1 MKRKFVKVM
10 FFGALA
16 LSTVTY
22 VGCKDYDDDVKG
34 LQEQIDNINQKGA
47 DVTTEAM
54 NAAISSAIAKVQAD
68 LDKIASKADK
78 SALDALQAVVT
89 KLQEAVNGKADAST
103 LESLKA
109 ELNEA
114 IATVDSS
121 IQPKIDAA
129 KTQLE
134 GQIAGLETK
143 LEEADEAIKGS
154 IATQI
159 ADLKTELQDLM
170 DANAAEYAK
179 LYATKVDLNA
189 LSDRVETL
197 EKIKHLTTDDVLS
210 FIQTDA
216 DVKKYIDDEFV
227 ALLQQNLDNPES
239 ALRAYLEGVFTTG
252 IMTQVEAKC
261 GEIADAK
268 MEALRQEWTTYK
280 TEQGKDYKAIVER
293 LATLEGYNLSTME
306 ELYNSLTDPK
316 NNTIDKANTCFEA
329 LGDITDLA
337 TEFGKYT
344 TTTKLEKNYVQ
355 IADLNT
361 KIGEYIG
368 SSISDLDSK
377 VETLETKLNALQSG
391 LTSMLKSLV
400 FAPQKYDASGEL
412 VRSVSFASIYTSTA
426 QTAEGPVVIS
436 APTSVKVNFRV
447 SPASAVADLI
457 GEHPKYTI
465 TTDKHVITSRAATN
479 DGILTV
485 ASVEQAKD
493 EADVA
498 IEGMITVTLN
508 AATAVKS
515 YALSLSVVG
524 NNEEGK
530 DVTNF
535 TEINSDYFAVIVSKK
550 YINAVD
556 YAAKTYGSPE
566 LLVDKAGSAIN
577 FYDAEK
583 NSEYIKVKL
592 SDNENGSSP
601 AAEAVTLASLGL
613 SPDLFEVTFEKTE
626 SPVDADYFVLNPT
639 TYALTVN
646 QSKLPASSRYN
657 KTCTVTP
664 KIKVTTTA
672 TNEGQPVKADYT
684 GTAVTAKIV
693 AEGVNLEYAVAN
705 ELYWS
710 NASAAQTVTLTSEQ
724 IADIVKE
731 INKVTGETYDNLTA
745 ALAGVVASDGNV
757 STSDG
762 DVSIAASG
770 NDVTVTIPQGTVGDA
785 AKDYTFTPSL
795 KLTYDNSAIVNI
807 TVKVKV
813 LAPVVTDLKLGAN
826 TINWNGTS
834 VVDLMPSADAQ
845 TMTAL
850 TVSRKLSEVLLA
862 TDIAALKKAVV
873 TDKTVQLKITKGGD
887 EGETNLYPGTINFDD
902 FTVKAAA
909 ATDKAV
915 SYTFSLYYTPKDQD
929 PVVLNANLLTVN
941 LKPSVKVAGT
951 ITAPEEEART
961 ITKTKLTDTYDLST
975 NFTWKEFRG
984 VTIWPTFAAASGGAT
999 TNPATVDGAL
1009 AIYSGSVKYIVAE
1022 ESRATFVNCFNT
1034 EGYTAET
1041 GEIAAANKT
1050 IQLND
1055 VIRAQEGAIVNPIT
1069 VKIKVIATTGWGA
1082 PENAETELTITYPA
1096 GSTK

>member
-134 GQIAGLETK
+134 GQIAALETK

-170 DANAAEYAK
+170 AANAAEYAK

-227 ALLQQNLDNPES
+227 ALLQQNLDKPES
-239 ALRAYLEGVFTTG
+239 ALRAYLEGVFTTD

-261 GEIADAK
+261 GEIADTK

-280 TEQGKDYKAIVER
+280 AEQGEDYKAIVER

-368 SSISDLDSK
+368 NSISDLDSK

-436 APTSVKVNFRV
+436 APTNVKVNFRV

-592 SDNENGSSP
+592 SDNENGSFP
-601 AAEAVTLASLGL
+601 AAEVVTLASLGL

-626 SPVDADYFVLNPT
+626 TPADADYFVLNPT

-672 TNEGQPVKADYT
+672 TNEGQPVKVDYT

-693 AEGVNLEYAVAN
+693 AEGVNLEYAVAD
-705 ELYWS
+705 LYWKD
-710 NASAAQTVTLTSEQ
+710 AAQTANLKSEEVDK
-724 IADIVKE
+724 ILAK
-731 INKVTGETYDNLTA
+731 INEVAGASYESFSAAVSGAAKSTA
-745 ALAGVVASDGNV
+745 ADGGVTID
-757 STSDG
+757 
-762 DVSIAASG
+762 ASG
-770 NDVTVTIPQGTVGDA
+770 NDVVVTIPAKTVGDE
-785 AKDYTFTPSL
+785 AKDYTFKPALT
-795 KLTYDNSAIVNI
+795 LTYANSAIVNI
-807 TVKVKV
+807 TVDVKV

-826 TINWNGTS
+826 TINWDGKS
-834 VVDLMPSADAQ
+834 VVDLMPSANAQ
-845 TMTAL
+845 EMTAL

-862 TDIAALKKAVV
+862 TDIAVLKKAVV

-887 EGETNLYPGTINFDD
+887 EGEANLYPSTINFDD
-902 FTVKAAA
+902 FNVN
-909 ATDKAV
+909 ATAEDNEV

-951 ITAPEEEART
+951 ITAPEETAIEL
-961 ITKTKLTDTYDLST
+961 TKLTDTYDLST
-975 NFTWKEFRG
+975 DFTWKEFRG
-984 VTIWPTFAAASGGAT
+984 VTIWPTFAVATGGAT
-999 TNPATVDGAL
+999 TDPATVDGAL

-1022 ESRATFVNCFNT
+1022 ESRATFLNCFNT

-1055 VIRAQEGAIVNPIT
+1055 VIREQEGAIVNPIT
-1069 VKIKVIATTGWGA
+1069 VKIKVIATTAWGA
-1082 PENAETELTITYPA
+1082 PENAETELIITYPE

>member
-227 ALLQQNLDNPES
+227 ALLQQNLDKPES
-239 ALRAYLEGVFTTG
+239 ALRAYLEGVFTTD

-261 GEIADAK
+261 GEIADTK
-268 MEALRQEWTTYK
+268 MEALRQEWITYK
-280 TEQGKDYKAIVER
+280 TEQGEDYKAIVER

-344 TTTKLEKNYVQ
+344 TTTELEKNYVQ

-368 SSISDLDSK
+368 NSISDLDSK

-592 SDNENGSSP
+592 SDNEDGTSP
-601 AAEAVTLASLGL
+601 AAEFVTLASLGL
-613 SPDLFEVTFEKTE
+613 SPDLFEVTFEKAE
-626 SPVDADYFVLNPT
+626 SPEDADYFVLNPT

-672 TNEGQPVKADYT
+672 TNEGQPVKVDYT
-684 GTAVTAKIV
+684 GNAVTAKIV
-693 AEGVNLEYAVAN
+693 AEGVNLEYAVAD
-705 ELYWS
+705 LYWKD
-710 NASAAQTVTLTSEQ
+710 AAQTANLKSEEVDK
-724 IADIVKE
+724 ILAK
-731 INKVTGETYDNLTA
+731 INEVAGASYESFSAAVSGAAKSTA
-745 ALAGVVASDGNV
+745 ADGGV
-757 STSDG
+757 TI
-762 DVSIAASG
+762 DVSG
-770 NDVTVTIPQGTVGDA
+770 NDVVVTIPAKTVGDE
-785 AKDYTFTPSL
+785 AKDYTFKPALT
-795 KLTYDNSAIVNI
+795 LTYANSAIVNI
-807 TVKVKV
+807 TVDVKV

-826 TINWNGTS
+826 TINWDGKS
-834 VVDLMPSADAQ
+834 VVDLMPSANAQ
-845 TMTAL
+845 EMTAL

-887 EGETNLYPGTINFDD
+887 EGEANLYPSTINFDD
-902 FTVKAAA
+902 FNVN
-909 ATDKAV
+909 ATAEDNEV

-951 ITAPEEEART
+951 ITAPEETAIEL
-961 ITKTKLTDTYDLST
+961 TKLTDTYDLST

-984 VTIWPTFAAASGGAT
+984 VTIWPTFAVASGGAT
-999 TNPATVDGAL
+999 TNPATVEGAL

-1022 ESRATFVNCFNT
+1022 ESRATFLNCFNT

-1069 VKIKVIATTGWGA
+1069 VKIKVIATTAWGA
-1082 PENAETELTITYPA
+1082 PENAETELIITYPE

>member
-134 GQIAGLETK
+134 GQIAALETK

-170 DANAAEYAK
+170 AANAAEYAK

-227 ALLQQNLDNPES
+227 ALLQQNLDKPES
-239 ALRAYLEGVFTTG
+239 ALRAYLEGVFTTD

-261 GEIADAK
+261 GEIADTK

-280 TEQGKDYKAIVER
+280 AEQGEDYKAIVER

-368 SSISDLDSK
+368 NSISDLDSK

-436 APTSVKVNFRV
+436 APTNVKVNFRV

-601 AAEAVTLASLGL
+601 AAEVVTLASLGL

-672 TNEGQPVKADYT
+672 TNEGQPVKVDYT

-693 AEGVNLEYAVAN
+693 AEGVNLEYAVAD
-705 ELYWS
+705 LYWKD
-710 NASAAQTVTLTSEQ
+710 AAQTANLKSEEVDK
-724 IADIVKE
+724 ILAK
-731 INKVTGETYDNLTA
+731 INEVAGASYESFSAAVSGAAKSTA
-745 ALAGVVASDGNV
+745 ADGGVTID
-757 STSDG
+757 
-762 DVSIAASG
+762 ASG
-770 NDVTVTIPQGTVGDA
+770 NDVVVTIPAKTVGDE
-785 AKDYTFTPSL
+785 AKDYTFKPALT
-795 KLTYDNSAIVNI
+795 LTYANSAIVNI
-807 TVKVKV
+807 TVDVKV

-826 TINWNGTS
+826 TINWDGKS
-834 VVDLMPSADAQ
+834 VVDLMPSANAQ
-845 TMTAL
+845 EMTAL

-887 EGETNLYPGTINFDD
+887 EGEANLYPSTINFDD
-902 FTVKAAA
+902 FNVN
-909 ATDKAV
+909 ATAEDNEV

-951 ITAPEEEART
+951 ITAPEETAIEL
-961 ITKTKLTDTYDLST
+961 TKLTDTYDLST
-975 NFTWKEFRG
+975 DFTWKEFRG
-984 VTIWPTFAAASGGAT
+984 VTIWPTFAVATGGAT
-999 TNPATVDGAL
+999 TDPATVDGAL

-1022 ESRATFVNCFNT
+1022 ESRATFLNCFNT

-1055 VIRAQEGAIVNPIT
+1055 VIREQEGAIVNPIT
-1069 VKIKVIATTGWGA
+1069 VKIKVIATTAWGA
-1082 PENAETELTITYPA
+1082 PENAETELIITYPE

>member
-227 ALLQQNLDNPES
+227 ALLQQNLDKPES
-239 ALRAYLEGVFTTG
+239 ALRAYLEGVFTTD

-261 GEIADAK
+261 GEIADTK

-280 TEQGKDYKAIVER
+280 AEQGEDYKAIVER

-368 SSISDLDSK
+368 NSISDLDSK
-377 VETLETKLNALQSG
+377 VATLETKLNALQSG

-693 AEGVNLEYAVAN
+693 AEGVNLEYAVAD
-705 ELYWS
+705 LYWKDAVQTANLKS
-710 NASAAQTVTLTSEQ
+710 EEIGKILAKINEVAGASYESFSAAVSGATKS
-724 IADIVKE
+724 
-731 INKVTGETYDNLTA
+731 TA
-745 ALAGVVASDGNV
+745 ADGGVTID
-757 STSDG
+757 
-762 DVSIAASG
+762 ASG
-770 NDVTVTIPQGTVGDA
+770 DDVVVTIPAKTVGDE
-785 AKDYTFTPSL
+785 AKDYTFKPALT
-795 KLTYDNSAIVNI
+795 LTYANSAIVNI
-807 TVKVKV
+807 TVDVKV

-826 TINWNGTS
+826 TINWDGKS
-834 VVDLMPSADAQ
+834 VVDLMPSANAQ
-845 TMTAL
+845 EMTAL

-915 SYTFSLYYTPKDQD
+915 SYTFSLYYTPKGQD

-975 NFTWKEFRG
+975 DFTWKEFRG
-984 VTIWPTFAAASGGAT
+984 VTIWPTFAVATGGAT

>member
-134 GQIAGLETK
+134 GQIAALETK

-227 ALLQQNLDNPES
+227 ALLQQNLDKPES
-239 ALRAYLEGVFTTG
+239 ALRAYLEGVFTTD

-261 GEIADAK
+261 GEIADTK

-280 TEQGKDYKAIVER
+280 AEQGEDYKAIVER

-368 SSISDLDSK
+368 NSISDLDSK
-377 VETLETKLNALQSG
+377 VATLETKLNALQSG

-626 SPVDADYFVLNPT
+626 VPADADYFVLNPT

-672 TNEGQPVKADYT
+672 TNEGQPVKVDYT
-684 GTAVTAKIV
+684 GTVVNAKIV
-693 AEGVNLEYAVAN
+693 AEGVNLEYAVAD
-705 ELYWS
+705 LYWKDAVQTANLKS
-710 NASAAQTVTLTSEQ
+710 EEIGKILAKINEVAGASYESFSAAVSGATKS
-724 IADIVKE
+724 
-731 INKVTGETYDNLTA
+731 TA
-745 ALAGVVASDGNV
+745 ADGGVTID
-757 STSDG
+757 
-762 DVSIAASG
+762 ASG
-770 NDVTVTIPQGTVGDA
+770 DDVVVTIPAKTVGDE
-785 AKDYTFTPSL
+785 AKDYTFKPALT
-795 KLTYDNSAIVNI
+795 LTYANSAIVNI
-807 TVKVKV
+807 TVDVKV

-826 TINWNGTS
+826 TINWDGKS

-845 TMTAL
+845 AMTAL

-862 TDIAALKKAVV
+862 TDIAALKKAVQ

-887 EGETNLYPGTINFDD
+887 ESETNLYPGTINFDD

-975 NFTWKEFRG
+975 DFTWKEFRG

-999 TNPATVDGAL
+999 TDPATVDGAL

-1034 EGYTAET
+1034 TGYTAET

-1069 VKIKVIATTGWGA
+1069 VKIKVIATTAWGA
-1082 PENAETELTITYPA
+1082 PENAETELIITYPE

>member
-227 ALLQQNLDNPES
+227 ALLQQNLDKPES
-239 ALRAYLEGVFTTG
+239 ALRAYLEGVFTTD

-261 GEIADAK
+261 GEIADTK

-280 TEQGKDYKAIVER
+280 AEQGEDYKAIVER

-368 SSISDLDSK
+368 NSISDLDSK
-377 VETLETKLNALQSG
+377 VATLETKLNALQSG

-400 FAPQKYDASGEL
+400 FAPQKYDVSGEL

-693 AEGVNLEYAVAN
+693 AEGVNLEYAVAD
-705 ELYWS
+705 LYWKDAVQTANLKS
-710 NASAAQTVTLTSEQ
+710 EEIGKILAKINEVAGASYESFSAAVSGATKS
-724 IADIVKE
+724 
-731 INKVTGETYDNLTA
+731 TA
-745 ALAGVVASDGNV
+745 ADGGVTID
-757 STSDG
+757 
-762 DVSIAASG
+762 ASG
-770 NDVTVTIPQGTVGDA
+770 DDVVVTIPAKTVGDE
-785 AKDYTFTPSL
+785 AKDYTFKPALT
-795 KLTYDNSAIVNI
+795 LTYANSAIVNI
-807 TVKVKV
+807 TVDVKV

-826 TINWNGTS
+826 TINWDGKS
-834 VVDLMPSADAQ
+834 VVDLMPSANAQ
-845 TMTAL
+845 EMTAL

-915 SYTFSLYYTPKDQD
+915 SYTFSLYYTPKGQD

-975 NFTWKEFRG
+975 DFTWKEFRG
-984 VTIWPTFAAASGGAT
+984 VTIWPTFAVATGGAT

>member
-134 GQIAGLETK
+134 GQIAALETK

-227 ALLQQNLDNPES
+227 ALLQQNLDKPES

-368 SSISDLDSK
+368 NSISDLDSK

-592 SDNENGSSP
+592 SDNENGTSP
-601 AAEAVTLASLGL
+601 AEAVTLASLGL

-626 SPVDADYFVLNPT
+626 SPEDADYFVLNPT

-672 TNEGQPVKADYT
+672 TNEGQPVKVDYT
-684 GTAVTAKIV
+684 GNAVTAKIV
-693 AEGVNLEYAVAN
+693 AEGVNLEYAVAD
-705 ELYWS
+705 LYWKDAVQTANLKS
-710 NASAAQTVTLTSEQ
+710 EEIGKILAKINEVAGASYESFSAAVSGATKS
-724 IADIVKE
+724 
-731 INKVTGETYDNLTA
+731 TA
-745 ALAGVVASDGNV
+745 ADGGVTID
-757 STSDG
+757 
-762 DVSIAASG
+762 ASG
-770 NDVTVTIPQGTVGDA
+770 DDVVVTIPAKTVGDE
-785 AKDYTFTPSL
+785 AKDYTFKPALT
-795 KLTYDNSAIVNI
+795 LTYANSAIVNI
-807 TVKVKV
+807 TVDVKV
-813 LAPVVTDLKLGAN
+813 LAPVVTDLKLDAN

-845 TMTAL
+845 EMTAL

-984 VTIWPTFAAASGGAT
+984 VTIWPTFAVASGGAT
-999 TNPATVDGAL
+999 TDPASVEGAL

-1022 ESRATFVNCFNT
+1022 ESRATFLNCFNT

-1055 VIRAQEGAIVNPIT
+1055 VIREQEGAIVNPIT
-1069 VKIKVIATTGWGA
+1069 VKIKVIATTAWGA
-1082 PENAETELTITYPA
+1082 PENAETELIITYPE

>member
-227 ALLQQNLDNPES
+227 ALLQQNLDKPES
-239 ALRAYLEGVFTTG
+239 ALRAYLEGVFTTD

-261 GEIADAK
+261 GEIADTK
-268 MEALRQEWTTYK
+268 MEALRQEWITYK
-280 TEQGKDYKAIVER
+280 TEQGEDYKAIVER

-344 TTTKLEKNYVQ
+344 TTTELEKNYVQ

-368 SSISDLDSK
+368 NSISDLDSK

-592 SDNENGSSP
+592 SDNEDGTSP
-601 AAEAVTLASLGL
+601 AAEFVTLASLGL
-613 SPDLFEVTFEKTE
+613 SPDLFEVTFEKAE
-626 SPVDADYFVLNPT
+626 SPEDADYFVLNPT

-672 TNEGQPVKADYT
+672 TNEGQPVKVDYT
-684 GTAVTAKIV
+684 GNAVTAKIV
-693 AEGVNLEYAVAN
+693 AEGVNLEYAVAD
-705 ELYWS
+705 LYWKD
-710 NASAAQTVTLTSEQ
+710 AAQTANLKSEEVDK
-724 IADIVKE
+724 ILAK
-731 INKVTGETYDNLTA
+731 INEVAGASYESFSAAVSGAAKSTA
-745 ALAGVVASDGNV
+745 ADGGV
-757 STSDG
+757 TI
-762 DVSIAASG
+762 DVSG
-770 NDVTVTIPQGTVGDA
+770 NDVVVTIPAKTVGDE
-785 AKDYTFTPSL
+785 AKDYTFKPALT
-795 KLTYDNSAIVNI
+795 LTYANSAIVNI
-807 TVKVKV
+807 TVDVKV

-826 TINWNGTS
+826 TINWDGKS
-834 VVDLMPSADAQ
+834 VVDLMPSANAQ
-845 TMTAL
+845 EMTAL

-887 EGETNLYPGTINFDD
+887 EGEANLYPSTINFDD
-902 FTVKAAA
+902 FNVN
-909 ATDKAV
+909 ATAEDNEV

-951 ITAPEEEART
+951 ITAPEETAIEL
-961 ITKTKLTDTYDLST
+961 TKLTDTYDLST

-984 VTIWPTFAAASGGAT
+984 VTIWPTFAVASGGAT
-999 TNPATVDGAL
+999 TNPATV
-1009 AIYSGSVKYIVAE
+1009 
-1022 ESRATFVNCFNT
+1022 
-1034 EGYTAET
+1034 EGGY
-1041 GEIAAANKT
+1041 
-1050 IQLND
+1050 L
-1055 VIRAQEGAIVNPIT
+1055 
-1069 VKIKVIATTGWGA
+1069 
-1082 PENAETELTITYPA
+1082 
-1096 GSTK
+1096 

>member
-134 GQIAGLETK
+134 GQIAALETK

-170 DANAAEYAK
+170 AANAAEYAK

-227 ALLQQNLDNPES
+227 ALLQQNLDKPES
-239 ALRAYLEGVFTTG
+239 ALRAYLEGVFTTD

-261 GEIADAK
+261 GEIADTK

-280 TEQGKDYKAIVER
+280 AEQGEDYKAIVER

-344 TTTKLEKNYVQ
+344 TTTKLAKNYVQ

-368 SSISDLDSK
+368 NSISDLDSK

-436 APTSVKVNFRV
+436 APTNVKVNFRV

-601 AAEAVTLASLGL
+601 AAEVVTLASLGL

-626 SPVDADYFVLNPT
+626 TPADADYFVLNPT

-672 TNEGQPVKADYT
+672 TNEGQPVKVDYT

-693 AEGVNLEYAVAN
+693 AEGVNLEYAVAD
-705 ELYWS
+705 LYWKD
-710 NASAAQTVTLTSEQ
+710 AAQTANLKSEEVDK
-724 IADIVKE
+724 ILAK
-731 INKVTGETYDNLTA
+731 INEVAGASYESFSAAVSGAAKSTA
-745 ALAGVVASDGNV
+745 ADGGVTID
-757 STSDG
+757 
-762 DVSIAASG
+762 ASG
-770 NDVTVTIPQGTVGDA
+770 NDVVVTIPAKTVGDE
-785 AKDYTFTPSL
+785 AKDYTFKPALT
-795 KLTYDNSAIVNI
+795 LTYANSAIVNI
-807 TVKVKV
+807 TVDVKV

-826 TINWNGTS
+826 TINWDGKS
-834 VVDLMPSADAQ
+834 VVDLMPSANAQ
-845 TMTAL
+845 EMTAL

-887 EGETNLYPGTINFDD
+887 EGEANLYPSTINFDD
-902 FTVKAAA
+902 FNVN
-909 ATDKAV
+909 ATAEDNEV

-951 ITAPEEEART
+951 ITAPEETAIEL
-961 ITKTKLTDTYDLST
+961 TKLTDTYDLST
-975 NFTWKEFRG
+975 DFTWKEFRG
-984 VTIWPTFAAASGGAT
+984 VTIWPTFAVATGGAT
-999 TNPATVDGAL
+999 TDPATVDGAL

-1022 ESRATFVNCFNT
+1022 ESRATFLNCFNT

-1055 VIRAQEGAIVNPIT
+1055 VIREQEGAIVNPIT
-1069 VKIKVIATTGWGA
+1069 VKIKVIATTAWGA
-1082 PENAETELTITYPA
+1082 PENAETELIITYPE

>member
-134 GQIAGLETK
+134 GQIAALETK

-227 ALLQQNLDNPES
+227 ALLQQNLDKPES
-239 ALRAYLEGVFTTG
+239 ALRAYLEGVFTTD

-261 GEIADAK
+261 GEIADTK

-280 TEQGKDYKAIVER
+280 AEQGEDYKAIVER

-368 SSISDLDSK
+368 NSISDLDSK
-377 VETLETKLNALQSG
+377 VATLETKLNALQSG

-672 TNEGQPVKADYT
+672 TNEGQPVKVDYT

-693 AEGVNLEYAVAN
+693 AEGVNLEYAVAD
-705 ELYWS
+705 LYWKD
-710 NASAAQTVTLTSEQ
+710 AAQTANLKSE
-724 IADIVKE
+724 E
-731 INKVTGETYDNLTA
+731 IGKILAKINEVAGASYESFSAAVSGATKSTA
-745 ALAGVVASDGNV
+745 ADGGVTID
-757 STSDG
+757 
-762 DVSIAASG
+762 ASG
-770 NDVTVTIPQGTVGDA
+770 DDVVVTIPAKTVGDE
-785 AKDYTFTPSL
+785 AKDYTFKPALT
-795 KLTYDNSAIVNI
+795 LTYANSAIVNI
-807 TVKVKV
+807 TVDVKV

-826 TINWNGTS
+826 TINWDGKS
-834 VVDLMPSADAQ
+834 VVDLMPSANAQ
-845 TMTAL
+845 EMTAL

-862 TDIAALKKAVV
+862 TDITVLKKAVV

-887 EGETNLYPGTINFDD
+887 EGEANLYPGTINFDD
-902 FTVKAAA
+902 FNVN
-909 ATDKAV
+909 ATAEDNEV

-951 ITAPEEEART
+951 ITAPEETAIEL
-961 ITKTKLTDTYDLST
+961 TKLTDTYDLST

-984 VTIWPTFAAASGGAT
+984 VTIWPTFAVASGGAT
-999 TNPATVDGAL
+999 TDPASVEGAL

-1022 ESRATFVNCFNT
+1022 ESRATFLNCFNT

-1069 VKIKVIATTGWGA
+1069 VKIKVIATTAWGA
-1082 PENAETELTITYPA
+1082 PENAETELIITYPE

>member
-134 GQIAGLETK
+134 GQIAALETK

-227 ALLQQNLDNPES
+227 ALLQQNLDKPES
-239 ALRAYLEGVFTTG
+239 ALRAYLEGVFTTD

-261 GEIADAK
+261 GEIADTK

-280 TEQGKDYKAIVER
+280 TEQGEDYKAIVER

-316 NNTIDKANTCFEA
+316 NNTIEKANQCAEA

-344 TTTKLEKNYVQ
+344 TTTELEANYVKLT
-355 IADLNT
+355 DLNG
-361 KIGEYIG
+361 KIGAYV
-368 SSISDLDSK
+368 DSK
-377 VETLETKLNALQSG
+377 ISGLDARVTTLEGKLNALQSG

-493 EADVA
+493 EEGAN

-592 SDNENGSSP
+592 SDNEDGTSS
-601 AAEAVTLASLGL
+601 AEAVTLASLGL
-613 SPDLFEVTFEKTE
+613 SPDLFEVTFEKAE

-672 TNEGQPVKADYT
+672 TNEGQPVKVDYT
-684 GTAVTAKIV
+684 GNAVNAKIV
-693 AEGVNLEYAVAN
+693 AEGVNLEYAVAD

-731 INKVTGETYDNLTA
+731 INKVTGENYNDLSA
-745 ALAGVVASDGNV
+745 ALTDVVASGGNV

-762 DVSIAASG
+762 NVSIAASG

-845 TMTAL
+845 EMTAL

-862 TDIAALKKAVV
+862 TDIAALKKAVQ

-887 EGETNLYPGTINFDD
+887 ESETNLYPGTINFDD

-975 NFTWKEFRG
+975 DFIWKEFRG
-984 VTIWPTFAAASGGAT
+984 VTIWPTFDAASGGAT
-999 TNPATVDGAL
+999 TSPATVDGAL

-1034 EGYTAET
+1034 TGYTAET
-1041 GEIAAANKT
+1041 GEIAADNKT
-1050 IQLND
+1050 IKLND

>member
-227 ALLQQNLDNPES
+227 ALLQQNLDKPES
-239 ALRAYLEGVFTTG
+239 ALRAYLEGVFTTD

-261 GEIADAK
+261 GEIADTK
-268 MEALRQEWTTYK
+268 MEALRQEWITYK
-280 TEQGKDYKAIVER
+280 TEQGEDYKAIVER

-344 TTTKLEKNYVQ
+344 TTTELEKNYVQ

-368 SSISDLDSK
+368 NSISDLDSK

-592 SDNENGSSP
+592 SDNEDGTFP
-601 AAEAVTLASLGL
+601 AAEFVTLASLGL
-613 SPDLFEVTFEKTE
+613 SPDLFEVTFEKAE
-626 SPVDADYFVLNPT
+626 SPEDADYFVLNPT

-672 TNEGQPVKADYT
+672 TNEGQPVKVDYT
-684 GTAVTAKIV
+684 GNAVTAKIV
-693 AEGVNLEYAVAN
+693 AEGVNLEYAVAD
-705 ELYWS
+705 LYWKD
-710 NASAAQTVTLTSEQ
+710 AAQTANLKSEEVDK
-724 IADIVKE
+724 ILAK
-731 INKVTGETYDNLTA
+731 INEVAGASYESFSAAVSGAAKSTA
-745 ALAGVVASDGNV
+745 ADGGV
-757 STSDG
+757 TI
-762 DVSIAASG
+762 DVSG
-770 NDVTVTIPQGTVGDA
+770 NDVVVTIPAKTVGDE
-785 AKDYTFTPSL
+785 AKDYTFKPALT
-795 KLTYDNSAIVNI
+795 LTYANSAIVNI
-807 TVKVKV
+807 TVDVKV

-826 TINWNGTS
+826 TINWDGKS
-834 VVDLMPSADAQ
+834 VVDLMPSANAQ
-845 TMTAL
+845 EMTAL

-887 EGETNLYPGTINFDD
+887 EGEANLYPSTINFDY
-902 FTVKAAA
+902 FNVN
-909 ATDKAV
+909 ATAEDNEV

-951 ITAPEEEART
+951 ITAPEETAIEL
-961 ITKTKLTDTYDLST
+961 TKLTDTYDLST

-984 VTIWPTFAAASGGAT
+984 VTIWPTFAVASGGAT
-999 TNPATVDGAL
+999 TNPATVEGAL

-1022 ESRATFVNCFNT
+1022 ESRATFLNCFNT

-1069 VKIKVIATTGWGA
+1069 VKIKVIATTAWGA
-1082 PENAETELTITYPA
+1082 PENAETELIITYPE

>member
-227 ALLQQNLDNPES
+227 ALLQQNLDKPES
-239 ALRAYLEGVFTTG
+239 ALRAYLEGVFTTD

-261 GEIADAK
+261 GEIADTK
-268 MEALRQEWTTYK
+268 MEALRQEWITYK
-280 TEQGKDYKAIVER
+280 TEQGEDYKAIVER

-368 SSISDLDSK
+368 NSISDLDSK
-377 VETLETKLNALQSG
+377 VATLETKLNALQSG

-626 SPVDADYFVLNPT
+626 VPADADYFVLNPT

-672 TNEGQPVKADYT
+672 TNEGQPVKVDYT
-684 GTAVTAKIV
+684 GTVVNAKIV
-693 AEGVNLEYAVAN
+693 AEGVNLEYAVAD
-705 ELYWS
+705 LYWKDAVQTANLKS
-710 NASAAQTVTLTSEQ
+710 EEIGKILAKINEVAGASYESFSAAVSGATKS
-724 IADIVKE
+724 
-731 INKVTGETYDNLTA
+731 TA
-745 ALAGVVASDGNV
+745 ADGGVTID
-757 STSDG
+757 
-762 DVSIAASG
+762 ASG
-770 NDVTVTIPQGTVGDA
+770 DDVVVTIPAKTVGDE
-785 AKDYTFTPSL
+785 AKDYTFKPALT
-795 KLTYDNSAIVNI
+795 LTYANSAIVNI
-807 TVKVKV
+807 TVDVKV

-826 TINWNGTS
+826 TINWDGKS

-845 TMTAL
+845 AMTAL

-862 TDIAALKKAVV
+862 TDIAALKKAVQ

-887 EGETNLYPGTINFDD
+887 ESETNLYPGTINFDD

-975 NFTWKEFRG
+975 DFTWKEFRG

-999 TNPATVDGAL
+999 TDPATVDGAL

-1034 EGYTAET
+1034 TGYTAET

-1069 VKIKVIATTGWGA
+1069 VKIKVIATTAWGA
-1082 PENAETELTITYPA
+1082 PENAETELTITYPE

>member
-1 MKRKFVKVM
+1 M
-10 FFGALA
+10 
-16 LSTVTY
+16 
-22 VGCKDYDDDVKG
+22 
-34 LQEQIDNINQKGA
+34 
-47 DVTTEAM
+47 TTEAM

-134 GQIAGLETK
+134 GQIAALETK

-170 DANAAEYAK
+170 AANAAEYAK

-227 ALLQQNLDNPES
+227 ALLQQNLDKPES
-239 ALRAYLEGVFTTG
+239 ALRAYLEGVFTTD

-261 GEIADAK
+261 GEIADTK

-280 TEQGKDYKAIVER
+280 AEQGEDYKAIVER

-368 SSISDLDSK
+368 NSISDLDSK

-436 APTSVKVNFRV
+436 APTNVKVNFRV

-601 AAEAVTLASLGL
+601 AAEVVTLASLGL

-626 SPVDADYFVLNPT
+626 TPADADYFVLNPT

-672 TNEGQPVKADYT
+672 TNEGQPVKVDYT

-693 AEGVNLEYAVAN
+693 AEGVNLEYAVAD
-705 ELYWS
+705 LYWKD
-710 NASAAQTVTLTSEQ
+710 AAQTANLKSEEVDK
-724 IADIVKE
+724 ILAK
-731 INKVTGETYDNLTA
+731 INEVAGASYESFSAAVSGAAKSTA
-745 ALAGVVASDGNV
+745 ADGGVTID
-757 STSDG
+757 
-762 DVSIAASG
+762 ASG
-770 NDVTVTIPQGTVGDA
+770 NDVVVTIPAKTVGDE
-785 AKDYTFTPSL
+785 AKDYTFKPALT
-795 KLTYDNSAIVNI
+795 LTYANSAIVNI
-807 TVKVKV
+807 TVDVKV

-826 TINWNGTS
+826 TINWDGKS
-834 VVDLMPSADAQ
+834 VVDLMPSANAQ
-845 TMTAL
+845 EMTAL

-887 EGETNLYPGTINFDD
+887 EGEANLYPSTINFDD
-902 FTVKAAA
+902 FNVN
-909 ATDKAV
+909 ATAEDNEV

-951 ITAPEEEART
+951 ITAPEETAIEL
-961 ITKTKLTDTYDLST
+961 TKLTDTYDLST
-975 NFTWKEFRG
+975 DFTWKEFRG
-984 VTIWPTFAAASGGAT
+984 VTIWPTFAVATGGAT
-999 TNPATVDGAL
+999 TDPATVDGAL

-1022 ESRATFVNCFNT
+1022 ESRATFLNCFNT

-1055 VIRAQEGAIVNPIT
+1055 VIREQEGAIVNPIT
-1069 VKIKVIATTGWGA
+1069 VKIKVIATTAWGA
-1082 PENAETELTITYPA
+1082 PENAETELIITYPE

>member
-134 GQIAGLETK
+134 GQIAALETK

-159 ADLKTELQDLM
+159 ADLKTELQHLM
-170 DANAAEYAK
+170 AANAAEYAK

-227 ALLQQNLDNPES
+227 ALLQQNLDKPES
-239 ALRAYLEGVFTTG
+239 ALRAYLEGVFTTD

-261 GEIADAK
+261 GEIADTK

-280 TEQGKDYKAIVER
+280 AEQGEDYKAIVER

-368 SSISDLDSK
+368 NSISDLDSK

-436 APTSVKVNFRV
+436 APTNVKVNFRV

-601 AAEAVTLASLGL
+601 AAEVVTLASLGL

-626 SPVDADYFVLNPT
+626 TPADADYFVLNPT

-672 TNEGQPVKADYT
+672 TNEGQPVKVDYT

-693 AEGVNLEYAVAN
+693 AEGVNLEYAVAD
-705 ELYWS
+705 LYWKD
-710 NASAAQTVTLTSEQ
+710 AAQTANLKSEEVDK
-724 IADIVKE
+724 ILAK
-731 INKVTGETYDNLTA
+731 INEVAGASYESFSAAVSGAAKSTA
-745 ALAGVVASDGNV
+745 ADGGVTID
-757 STSDG
+757 
-762 DVSIAASG
+762 ASG
-770 NDVTVTIPQGTVGDA
+770 NDVVVTIPAKTVGDE
-785 AKDYTFTPSL
+785 AKDYTFKPALT
-795 KLTYDNSAIVNI
+795 LTYANSAIVNI
-807 TVKVKV
+807 TVDVKV

-826 TINWNGTS
+826 TINWDGKS
-834 VVDLMPSADAQ
+834 VVDLMPSANAQ
-845 TMTAL
+845 EMTAL

-887 EGETNLYPGTINFDD
+887 EGEANLYPSTINFDD
-902 FTVKAAA
+902 FNVN
-909 ATDKAV
+909 ATAEDNEV

-951 ITAPEEEART
+951 ITAPEETAIEL
-961 ITKTKLTDTYDLST
+961 TKLTDTYDLST
-975 NFTWKEFRG
+975 DFTWKEFRG
-984 VTIWPTFAAASGGAT
+984 VTIWPTFAVATGGAT
-999 TNPATVDGAL
+999 TDPATVDGAL

-1022 ESRATFVNCFNT
+1022 ESRATFLNCFNT

-1055 VIRAQEGAIVNPIT
+1055 VIREQEGAIVNPIT
-1069 VKIKVIATTGWGA
+1069 VKIKVIATTAWGA
-1082 PENAETELTITYPA
+1082 PENAETELIITYPE

>member
-134 GQIAGLETK
+134 GQIAALETK

-170 DANAAEYAK
+170 AANAAEYAK

-227 ALLQQNLDNPES
+227 ALLQQNLDKPES
-239 ALRAYLEGVFTTG
+239 ALRAYLEGVFTTD

-261 GEIADAK
+261 GEIADTK

-280 TEQGKDYKAIVER
+280 AEQGEDYKAIVER

-368 SSISDLDSK
+368 NSISDLDSK

-436 APTSVKVNFRV
+436 APTNVKVNFRV

-601 AAEAVTLASLGL
+601 AAEVVTLASLGL

-626 SPVDADYFVLNPT
+626 TPADADYFVLNPT

-672 TNEGQPVKADYT
+672 TNEGQPVKVDYT

-693 AEGVNLEYAVAN
+693 AEGVNLEYAVAD
-705 ELYWS
+705 LYWKD
-710 NASAAQTVTLTSEQ
+710 AAQTANLKSEEVDK
-724 IADIVKE
+724 ILAK
-731 INKVTGETYDNLTA
+731 INEVAGASYESFSAAVSGAAKSTA
-745 ALAGVVASDGNV
+745 ADGGVTID
-757 STSDG
+757 
-762 DVSIAASG
+762 ASG
-770 NDVTVTIPQGTVGDA
+770 NDVVVTIPAKTVGDE
-785 AKDYTFTPSL
+785 AKDYTFKPALT
-795 KLTYDNSAIVNI
+795 LTYANSAIVNI
-807 TVKVKV
+807 TVDVKV

-826 TINWNGTS
+826 TINWDDKS
-834 VVDLMPSADAQ
+834 VVDLMPSANAQ
-845 TMTAL
+845 EMTAL

-887 EGETNLYPGTINFDD
+887 EGEANLYPSTINFDD
-902 FTVKAAA
+902 FNVN
-909 ATDKAV
+909 ATAEDNEV

-951 ITAPEEEART
+951 ITAPEETAIEL
-961 ITKTKLTDTYDLST
+961 TKLTDTYDLST
-975 NFTWKEFRG
+975 DFTWKEFRG
-984 VTIWPTFAAASGGAT
+984 VTIWPTFAVATGGAT
-999 TNPATVDGAL
+999 TDPATVDGAL

-1022 ESRATFVNCFNT
+1022 ESRATFLNCFNT

-1055 VIRAQEGAIVNPIT
+1055 VIREQEGAIVNPIT
-1069 VKIKVIATTGWGA
+1069 VKIKVIATTAWGA
-1082 PENAETELTITYPA
+1082 PENAETELIITYPE

>member
-134 GQIAGLETK
+134 GQIAALETK

-170 DANAAEYAK
+170 AANAAEYAK

-227 ALLQQNLDNPES
+227 ALLQQNLDKPES
-239 ALRAYLEGVFTTG
+239 ALRAYLEGVFTTD

-261 GEIADAK
+261 GEIADTK

-280 TEQGKDYKAIVER
+280 AEQGEDYKAIVER

-368 SSISDLDSK
+368 NSISDLDSK

-436 APTSVKVNFRV
+436 APTNVKVNFRV

-601 AAEAVTLASLGL
+601 AAEVVTLASLGL
-613 SPDLFEVTFEKTE
+613 SPDLFEVTFEKTKT
-626 SPVDADYFVLNPT
+626 PADADYFVLNPT

-672 TNEGQPVKADYT
+672 TNEGQPVKVDYT

-693 AEGVNLEYAVAN
+693 AEGVNLEYAVAD
-705 ELYWS
+705 LYWKD
-710 NASAAQTVTLTSEQ
+710 AAQTANLKSEEVDK
-724 IADIVKE
+724 ILAK
-731 INKVTGETYDNLTA
+731 INEVAGASYESFSAAVSGAAKSTA
-745 ALAGVVASDGNV
+745 ADGGVTID
-757 STSDG
+757 
-762 DVSIAASG
+762 ASG
-770 NDVTVTIPQGTVGDA
+770 NDVVVTIPAKTVGDE
-785 AKDYTFTPSL
+785 AKDYTFKPALT
-795 KLTYDNSAIVNI
+795 LTYANSAIVNI
-807 TVKVKV
+807 TVDVKV

-826 TINWNGTS
+826 TINWDGKS
-834 VVDLMPSADAQ
+834 VVDLMPSANAQ
-845 TMTAL
+845 EMTAL

-887 EGETNLYPGTINFDD
+887 EGEANLYPSTINFDD
-902 FTVKAAA
+902 FNVN
-909 ATDKAV
+909 ATAEDNEV

-951 ITAPEEEART
+951 ITAPEETAIEL
-961 ITKTKLTDTYDLST
+961 TKLTDTYDLST
-975 NFTWKEFRG
+975 DFTWKEFRG
-984 VTIWPTFAAASGGAT
+984 VTIWPTFAVATGGAT
-999 TNPATVDGAL
+999 TDPATVDGAL

-1022 ESRATFVNCFNT
+1022 ESRATFLNCFNT

-1055 VIRAQEGAIVNPIT
+1055 VIREQEGAIVNPIT
-1069 VKIKVIATTGWGA
+1069 VKIKVIATTAWGA
-1082 PENAETELTITYPA
+1082 PENAETELIITYPE

>member
-1 MKRKFVKVM
+1 M

-227 ALLQQNLDNPES
+227 ALLQQNLDKPES
-239 ALRAYLEGVFTTG
+239 ALRAYLEGVFTTD

-261 GEIADAK
+261 GEIADTK
-268 MEALRQEWTTYK
+268 MEALRQEWITYK
-280 TEQGKDYKAIVER
+280 TEQGEDYKAIVER

-344 TTTKLEKNYVQ
+344 TTTELEKNYVQ

-368 SSISDLDSK
+368 NSISDLDSK

-592 SDNENGSSP
+592 SDNEDGTSP
-601 AAEAVTLASLGL
+601 AAEFVTLASLGL
-613 SPDLFEVTFEKTE
+613 SPDLFEVTFEKAE
-626 SPVDADYFVLNPT
+626 SPEDADYFVLNPT

-672 TNEGQPVKADYT
+672 TNEGQPVKVDYT
-684 GTAVTAKIV
+684 GNAVTAKIV
-693 AEGVNLEYAVAN
+693 AEGVNLEYAVAD
-705 ELYWS
+705 LYWKD
-710 NASAAQTVTLTSEQ
+710 AAQTANLKSEEVDK
-724 IADIVKE
+724 ILAK
-731 INKVTGETYDNLTA
+731 INEVAGASYESFSAAVSGAAKSTA
-745 ALAGVVASDGNV
+745 ADGGV
-757 STSDG
+757 TI
-762 DVSIAASG
+762 DVSG
-770 NDVTVTIPQGTVGDA
+770 NDVVVTIPAKTVGDE
-785 AKDYTFTPSL
+785 AKDYTFKPALT
-795 KLTYDNSAIVNI
+795 LTYANSAIVNI
-807 TVKVKV
+807 TVDVKV

-826 TINWNGTS
+826 TINWDGKS
-834 VVDLMPSADAQ
+834 VVDLMPSANAQ
-845 TMTAL
+845 EMTAL

-887 EGETNLYPGTINFDD
+887 EGEANLYPSTINFDD
-902 FTVKAAA
+902 FNVN
-909 ATDKAV
+909 ATAEDNEV

-951 ITAPEEEART
+951 ITAPEETAIEL
-961 ITKTKLTDTYDLST
+961 TKLTDTYDLST

-984 VTIWPTFAAASGGAT
+984 VTIWPTFAVASGGAT
-999 TNPATVDGAL
+999 TNPATVEGAL

-1022 ESRATFVNCFNT
+1022 ESRATFLNCFNT

-1069 VKIKVIATTGWGA
+1069 VKIKVIATTAWGA
-1082 PENAETELTITYPA
+1082 PENAETELIITYPE

>member
-134 GQIAGLETK
+134 CQIAALETK

-170 DANAAEYAK
+170 AANAAEYAK

-227 ALLQQNLDNPES
+227 ALLQQNLDKPES
-239 ALRAYLEGVFTTG
+239 ALRAYLEGVFTTD

-261 GEIADAK
+261 GEIADTK

-280 TEQGKDYKAIVER
+280 AEQGEDYKAIVER

-368 SSISDLDSK
+368 NSISDLDSK

-436 APTSVKVNFRV
+436 APTNVKVNFRV

-592 SDNENGSSP
+592 SDNENGSFP
-601 AAEAVTLASLGL
+601 AAEVVTLASLGL

-626 SPVDADYFVLNPT
+626 TPADADYFVLNPT

-672 TNEGQPVKADYT
+672 TNEGQPVKVDYT

-693 AEGVNLEYAVAN
+693 AEGVNLEYAVAD
-705 ELYWS
+705 LYWKD
-710 NASAAQTVTLTSEQ
+710 AAQTANLKSEEVDK
-724 IADIVKE
+724 ILAK
-731 INKVTGETYDNLTA
+731 INEVAGASYESFSAAVSGAAKSTA
-745 ALAGVVASDGNV
+745 ADGGVTID
-757 STSDG
+757 
-762 DVSIAASG
+762 ASG
-770 NDVTVTIPQGTVGDA
+770 NDVVVTIPAKTVGDE
-785 AKDYTFTPSL
+785 AKDYTFKPALT
-795 KLTYDNSAIVNI
+795 LTYANSAIVNI
-807 TVKVKV
+807 TVDVKV

-826 TINWNGTS
+826 TINWDGKS
-834 VVDLMPSADAQ
+834 VVDLMPSANAQ
-845 TMTAL
+845 EMTAL

-862 TDIAALKKAVV
+862 TDIAVLKKAVV

-887 EGETNLYPGTINFDD
+887 EGEANLYPSTINFDD
-902 FTVKAAA
+902 FNVN
-909 ATDKAV
+909 ATAEDNEV

-951 ITAPEEEART
+951 ITAPEETAIEL
-961 ITKTKLTDTYDLST
+961 TKLTDTYDLST
-975 NFTWKEFRG
+975 DFTWKEFRG
-984 VTIWPTFAAASGGAT
+984 VTIWPTFAVATGGAT
-999 TNPATVDGAL
+999 TDPATVDGAL

-1022 ESRATFVNCFNT
+1022 ESRATFLNCFNT

-1055 VIRAQEGAIVNPIT
+1055 VIREQEGAIVNPIT
-1069 VKIKVIATTGWGA
+1069 VKIKVIATTAWGA
-1082 PENAETELTITYPA
+1082 PENAETELIITYPE